1 MIDRQH
7 GKIII
12 ECDTCSDTFEGEVG
26 DEFSVVWGAATREGW
41 RSRKIAGEWLH
52 GCPKPGCA
60 PT

>member
-12 ECDTCSDTFEGEVG
+12 ECDSCSETFEGENG
-26 DEFSVVWGAATREGW
+26 EEFTEVWSGAKRDGW
-41 RSRKIAGEWLH
+41 HTRKIANEWLH
-52 GCPKPGCA
+52 GCPKCGI